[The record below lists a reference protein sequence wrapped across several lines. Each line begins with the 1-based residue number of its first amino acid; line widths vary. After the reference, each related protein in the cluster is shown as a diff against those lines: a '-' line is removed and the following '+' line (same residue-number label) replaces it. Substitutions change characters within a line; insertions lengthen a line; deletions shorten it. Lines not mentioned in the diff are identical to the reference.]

1 MLLTFR
7 ISPRRAYSGECFDG
21 GSCPWRMGGNSERY
35 YIMKAFTTHCLRP
48 SEIWKISQNS
58 VLNLATVDV
67 PVGMIIHTPMTSQDC
82 IHLDAVIAA
91 FIGRYIISAWALA
104 LSVQLNWAF
113 PEPQNVERTTKV
125 PRFFCICTSNWCL
138 MIVDSQ

>member
-7 ISPRRAYSGECFDG
+7 ISPRRAYSGDCFDG
-21 GSCPWRMGGNSERY
+21 SICPRRMGGNCGRH

-48 SEIWKISQNS
+48 SEIWKISHNS

-67 PVGMIIHTPMTSQDC
+67 PVGMIIHTLMNSHDC
-82 IHLDAVIAA
+82 IHLDAVLGA
-91 FIGRYIISAWALA
+91 FIGSYIISAWALT

-113 PEPQNVERTTKV
+113 PEPLRVERTTKV
-125 PRFFCICTSNWCL
+125 PRFFYVL
-138 MIVDSQ
+138 A